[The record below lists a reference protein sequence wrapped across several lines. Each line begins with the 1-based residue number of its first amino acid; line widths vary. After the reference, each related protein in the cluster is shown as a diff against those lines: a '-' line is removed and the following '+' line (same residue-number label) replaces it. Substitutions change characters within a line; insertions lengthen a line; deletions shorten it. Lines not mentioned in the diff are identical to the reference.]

1 MFHHYNNMPE
11 GELLAQVAN
20 GNEKAFEY
28 LITRF
33 SDILGTYIFK
43 LTHSKEV
50 TEEVVQDVFLKIW
63 NTRYKLPDV
72 SNFRGWLYIVSKNQA
87 ISVLRKAI
95 RERAGKELITY
106 NLWNEED
113 NSWEDEKLSAIE
125 KAIAQLP
132 PQQKKVFILSRHEGL
147 SHKEIAAQMHISTET
162 VKKYLQIATQS
173 IISEVSGIVT
183 TGLFFAIIKNL

>member
-1 MFHHYNNMPE
+1 VDNHFSYISE

-20 GNEKAFEY
+20 GNEKAFEW
-28 LITRF
+28 LINRF
-33 SDILGTYIFK
+33 SDILGAYIFK

-50 TEEVVQDVFLKIW
+50 TEEIVQDVFLKIW
-63 NTRYKLPDV
+63 NTRHTLPSV
-72 SNFRGWLYIVSKNQA
+72 SNFHAWLYIVSKNQA

-95 RERAGKELITY
+95 RERAGKELITH
-106 NLWNEED
+106 NLWDQED
-113 NSWEDEKLSAIE
+113 NTWEDEKLSAIE

-147 SHKEIAAQMHISTET
+147 SYKEIAAQMHISTET

-183 TGLFFAIIKNL
+183 AGLLLTIVKNL